1 MDDSENGKD
10 NETKDISLEYLE
22 RNSSNN
28 STINN
33 IKNENN
39 KALSIYENKNELHKE
54 IDNLKTVKIDS
65 SNSNN
70 KFIIPQE
77 LKKTYMITIIL
88 TITGI
93 ALTICGIIKALIIKK
108 IGRGLMFWILAI
120 LVLIPGGFYSI
131 QFYRARHCERE
142 YERQE
147 ILDSIPKLQ

>member
-1 MDDSENGKD
+1 MDDSETGKD
-10 NETKDISLEYLE
+10 NETKDSSLEYLE
-22 RNSSNN
+22 RNSSKN

-39 KALSIYENKNELHKE
+39 KTLSIYQNKNELNN
-54 IDNLKTVKIDS
+54 DNLKTVKIDA

-93 ALTICGIIKALIIKK
+93 VLIICGIIKALIIKK
-108 IGRGLMFWILAI
+108 IGGGLMFWILAI